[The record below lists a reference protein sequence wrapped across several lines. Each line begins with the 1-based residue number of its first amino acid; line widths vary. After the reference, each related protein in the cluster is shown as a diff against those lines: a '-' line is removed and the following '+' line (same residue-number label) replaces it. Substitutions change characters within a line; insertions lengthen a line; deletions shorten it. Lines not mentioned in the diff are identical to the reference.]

1 MTNEKGF
8 TAYALL
14 GHVADDMVVD
24 TLLPEDRGA
33 GVAPVK
39 KERPR
44 RFMSFLESGW
54 GVAIICALVAVS
66 VMGGI
71 IWAGNQTGTGVP
83 PGGTVEPESEGN
95 TIETNT
101 PLLEQ
106 NNVVVYGAD
115 GACYPKRILCNST
128 DLTQGEDGLEHGVTA
143 DGLGFVGHMKQYG
156 GADLPTVVWAK
167 DVETT
172 DYVDVAPN
180 YTITQISMYD
190 MNMVEQ
196 MTKTA
201 MTLDDEMFAARFIER
216 WLSVGKWYV
225 SFRVTHREGN
235 SHHCECDYAFI
246 ADVRQT
252 LDTIVTRSCTL
263 RTDGDRYKWG
273 GNSIYM
279 AILTSTVPGAILDI
293 GEESWQLL
301 NLDTD
306 EYVKVTWAVVDSDDT
321 SQGDRT
327 LLSPSS
333 PTDLGWYYRLLQFDW
348 KTTPPGRYR
357 LTYTGT
363 ELSEGEEYP
372 YYDFEIYYDVASI
385 DVTDQCTIRTDKD
398 RYEWGQEKLATY
410 TVDLTC
416 TVAGVILDISKYDFE
431 LVNLATGKPATMIYI
446 KITDYV
452 DKNLAFP
459 KAPDAFAQYR
469 MTLLFDWKTTPP
481 GRYRLTYTGTE
492 PAEGEEYPHYDFEI
506 YTPEPRMAVWGS
518 DTYVIPAEALRWAE
532 AWDAASQT
540 MIGSESRGWADIE
553 YHIKYHQLEMPV
565 MRVAPETDIRVA
577 GADITRCVIY
587 NSDCDIVYQ
596 GDSWEAAMEC
606 VLKTPADTSCFVV
619 FTAYWQGDYVPEANA
634 YEGRVYE
641 YAFRLVVQ
649 D

>member
-14 GHVADDMVVD
+14 GQVADDMVVD

-252 LDTIVTRSCTL
+252 LDTIVTRNCT
-263 RTDGDRYKWG
+263 
-273 GNSIYM
+273 
-279 AILTSTVPGAILDI
+279 
-293 GEESWQLL
+293 
-301 NLDTD
+301 
-306 EYVKVTWAVVDSDDT
+306 VK
-321 SQGDRT
+321 
-327 LLSPSS
+327 
-333 PTDLGWYYRLLQFDW
+333 
-348 KTTPPGRYR
+348 
-357 LTYTGT
+357 
-363 ELSEGEEYP
+363 
-372 YYDFEIYYDVASI
+372 
-385 DVTDQCTIRTDKD
+385 TDKD
-398 RYEWGQEKLATY
+398 RYEWGNPYYFTATLTS
-410 TVDLTC
+410 TVEGAYLQVDDPDAWL
-416 TVAGVILDISKYDFE
+416 
-431 LVNLATGKPATMIYI
+431 LVNLDTGEKGSVGVIDTPYDTLIAPASPASYARSS
-446 KITDYV
+446 YP
-452 DKNLAFP
+452 LF
-459 KAPDAFAQYR
+459 
-469 MTLLFDWKTTPP
+469 FDWKTTPP

-492 PAEGEEYPHYDFEI
+492 PAEGEEYPYYDFEI
-506 YTPEPRMAVWGS
+506 YEHDVYVLEAYGDNPGNITALEEQIAWGEG
-518 DTYVIPAEALRWAE
+518 DPVI
-532 AWDAASQT
+532 DVVFSIQDSASNLP
-540 MIGSESRGWADIE
+540 IVSVKESAGCQIVGTE
-553 YHIKYHQLEMPV
+553 
-565 MRVAPETDIRVA
+565 IRSWILY
-577 GADITRCVIY
+577 DENFNIL
-587 NSDCDIVYQ
+587 YQ
-596 GDSWEAAMEC
+596 GREWSNPVEAGIGTFYVEI
-606 VLKTPADTSCFVV
+606 LGYK
-619 FTAYWQGDYVPEANA
+619 QGDYIPEADE
-634 YEGRVYE
+634 YEGGLYT
-641 YAFRLVVQ
+641 YAFCLEVRPYCDGSCAETELPYDVETTPVE
-649 D
+649 

>member
-8 TAYALL
+8 AVYALL
-14 GHVADDMVVD
+14 GHVADDMIVD
-24 TLLPEDRGA
+24 ALLPEDRGA

-44 RFMSFLESGW
+44 RLSAFFESGW
-54 GVAIICALVAVS
+54 GVAVICALVAVS

-71 IWAGNQTGTGVP
+71 IWAGNRPGPVTP
-83 PGGTVEPESEGN
+83 PGGTVESDESPDTPPPVEDVPDEGRV
-95 TIETNT
+95 IEIMDIRGLYEPVSFFVWSQDMT
-101 PLLEQ
+101 
-106 NNVVVYGAD
+106 
-115 GACYPKRILCNST
+115 
-128 DLTQGEDGLEHGVTA
+128 EDENGMGQGVTA
-143 DGLGFVGHMKQYG
+143 DGLGFLGTMTYTDKMPELPEVSFVKNEALAGYFGILRQRDRVVERVTVYDMDMKEVLTETVGEDWNYSQCMRALTEGRYYVSLYVTHKEGSTHSCGSDY
-156 GADLPTVVWAK
+156 AYLLTVTG
-167 DVETT
+167 DVEITKNCTVKT
-172 DYVDVAPN
+172 D
-180 YTITQISMYD
+180 
-190 MNMVEQ
+190 
-196 MTKTA
+196 K
-201 MTLDDEMFAARFIER
+201 
-216 WLSVGKWYV
+216 
-225 SFRVTHREGN
+225 
-235 SHHCECDYAFI
+235 
-246 ADVRQT
+246 
-252 LDTIVTRSCTL
+252 
-263 RTDGDRYKWG
+263 DRYEWG
-273 GNSIYM
+273 NPYYFT
-279 AILTSTVPGAILDI
+279 ATLTSTVEGAYLQVDDPDA
-293 GEESWQLL
+293 WLL
-301 NLDTD
+301 VNLDTG
-306 EYVKVTWAVVDSDDT
+306 ERGSVGGIDT
-321 SQGDRT
+321 PYDT
-327 LLSPSS
+327 LIAPASPASYARSS
-333 PTDLGWYYRLLQFDW
+333 YPLYFDW

-540 MIGSESRGWADIE
+540 MIGSESSGWVDIE
-553 YHIKYHQLEMPV
+553 YQIKYHQLEMPV
-565 MRVAPETDIRVA
+565 MSVAPETDIRVA

-606 VLKTPADTSCFVV
+606 VLKTPADTACFVV

-641 YAFRLVVQ
+641 YAFCLVVR
-649 D
+649 DW